1 MHGMAATAASIF
13 AQQGKLAF
21 LAALSN
27 AAYRLRVDRIP
38 GDGVDTTEVVADNVN
53 AATTPAVAADFLRA
67 VRNLDLLDRVAMPS
81 LAPSASG
88 DPDFPADGLEGG
100 IFTRGN
106 AAALIARS
114 ADALFVAFRGT
125 NDLETIDDFF
135 NGTPDR
141 DHWFGSGKAAHYALF
156 ADLRAAIDG
165 YLAAN
170 PGVQKVYVTGHSL
183 GGAMAHAFMQQ
194 HAGDARYEAA
204 TFGSLG
210 FGVGPDANDPRIIN
224 LLNEAD
230 IVRGLTDRSN
240 GDDNLLANGFTE
252 SVASHLMDL
261 YGAEAKFL
269 RRNGIDFDQLKAAP
283 DVDSFVFKAVWNGAA
298 YVIGEGNDVLIGT
311 PGADFLIGGN
321 GADTLNG
328 GAGNDVTN
336 GGTGNDIHRIAQAAD
351 KVVEFANRGTDTV
364 LAAVSY
370 ALATNVSVEILR
382 ASDAAAKTALTL
394 TGNNLGNK
402 VVGNAGA
409 NVING
414 GGGSDT
420 LHGLG
425 GRDTFL
431 FDTAPH
437 ASANRD
443 SIADFSVPLDTIKL
457 ENKVYKGL
465 GTTIGTLAP
474 EKFFSGATAHDAD
487 DRIVYDS
494 ATGALWYDSNGA
506 ARGGAVQFAQLAPGL
521 ALSNLDIVVV

>member
-1 MHGMAATAASIF
+1 M
-13 AQQGKLAF
+13 
-21 LAALSN
+21 
-27 AAYRLRVDRIP
+27 
-38 GDGVDTTEVVADNVN
+38 
-53 AATTPAVAADFLRA
+53 
-67 VRNLDLLDRVAMPS
+67 
-81 LAPSASG
+81 
-88 DPDFPADGLEGG
+88 
-100 IFTRGN
+100 
-106 AAALIARS
+106 
-114 ADALFVAFRGT
+114 
-125 NDLETIDDFF
+125 
-135 NGTPDR
+135 
-141 DHWFGSGKAAHYALF
+141 F
-156 ADLRAAIDG
+156 ADLRAAIDA

-170 PGVQKVYVTGHSL
+170 PGVKKVYVTGHSL

-261 YGAEAKFL
+261 YGAEARFL

-298 YVIGEGNDVLIGT
+298 YVIGEGNDALIGT

-336 GGTGNDIHRIAQAAD
+336 GGAGNDIHRVAQAAD

-402 VVGNAGA
+402 MVGNAGA

-425 GRDTFL
+425 GRDIFL

-443 SIADFSVPLDTIKL
+443 TIADFSVPLDTIQAR
-457 ENKVYKGL
+457 EQGL
-465 GTTIGTLAP
+465 QGTRQHDRYARAGKILQWRSRPRCRRPHRLQQRDRRADGTTPTALREAAP
-474 EKFFSGATAHDAD
+474 SSLLSLH
-487 DRIVYDS
+487 R
-494 ATGALWYDSNGA
+494 
-506 ARGGAVQFAQLAPGL
+506 ARSQQSRYRCGVT
-521 ALSNLDIVVV
+521 ALSGIPGRGQVE